1 MTEEPQKPV
10 EAQEEHSEEGSH
22 PIHGG
27 RNLMILGLVATVI
40 AIITTA
46 VSLFVYRATGDIY
59 LDRSRPGYISEDEKD
74 DKQYEA
80 KENISTEG
88 EVNKDTV
95 DEYLNQLDSVRG
107 RIDSLANSFD
117 PDPLNDDALT
127 IYPHDENL
135 DEE

>member
-10 EAQEEHSEEGSH
+10 EASAEHNEEESR

-46 VSLFVYRATGDIY
+46 VSLIVYRVTGDIY

-74 DKQYEA
+74 DKKYEA
-80 KENISTEG
+80 KESISTEG
-88 EVNKDTV
+88 EVNKSTV

-107 RIDSLANSFD
+107 RIDSLAKSFD
-117 PDPLNDDALT
+117 PDPLDDDALA